1 MKFKVDILQVF
12 QAVTI
17 GHETKN
23 SYASD
28 DTFFIEF
35 DFDTGFFL
43 IINKK
48 KGFHRFVSH
57 TNAMFWSL
65 TQDEFEKYTDH
76 LRANDKPSVAASD
89 GKKLSEAVVG
99 SKAKA

>member
-1 MKFKVDILQVF
+1 MKCKVDMLQVF

-17 GHETKN
+17 GQETKN
-23 SYASD
+23 SFATD
-28 DTFFIEF
+28 ATFYIEF
-35 DFDTGFFL
+35 DFETGFFL

-65 TQDEFEKYTDH
+65 VQDDFDKYARHLCPDKKSSDQTD
-76 LRANDKPSVAASD
+76 D
-89 GKKLSEAVVG
+89 GKKPGKKVVD
-99 SKAKA
+99 SQAQA